1 MTQRSTASKRISP
14 GTTRR
19 GIPRFRFISEI
30 IGELRKVVWLTRR
43 ELTYLTG
50 LVLVVAITM
59 ALIMGVIDFAFS
71 KLVNSVFL
79 GG

>member
-1 MTQRSTASKRISP
+1 MTQRSTAS
-14 GTTRR
+14 RR
-19 GIPRFRFISEI
+19 GNPSAARRSIPRFRFISDT

-59 ALIMGVIDFAFS
+59 ALIMGVIDFVFS
-71 KLVNSVFL
+71 KLANSVFL

>member
-1 MTQRSTASKRISP
+1 MTQRSTAS
-14 GTTRR
+14 RR
-19 GIPRFRFISEI
+19 GGPSAARRSVPRFRFIGDI

-59 ALIMGVIDFAFS
+59 SLIMGVIDFAFS
-71 KLVNSVFL
+71 KLVNNVFL

>member
-1 MTQRSTASKRISP
+1 
-14 GTTRR
+14 
-19 GIPRFRFISEI
+19 
-30 IGELRKVVWLTRR
+30 VVWLTRR

-59 ALIMGVIDFAFS
+59 ALIMGVIDFVFT
-71 KLVNSVFL
+71 KLANSVFL